1 MTGLRPS
8 ALIFISAAASVHP
21 AARYPVPCLRPRAA
35 ADARRPGYIREWRI
49 SRRERPAPRRGGP
62 VIAGSWN
69 VLESLARTSQS
80 RSSDRPNRRAR
91 WLSRDPSIL
100 LSRRS
105 SWPRPRNPRN
115 RGLFRLSRPQP
126 DIPQPSNQMSRN
138 AGVFSERRNRDTGER
153 RIYFVAEITSG
164 RPKGRVMYQKLR
176 STVSIGRPKIC
187 TSSYWCHQVF
197 VKFRPRAAI
206 GLRNRRSLSVI
217 LGIDG

>member
-1 MTGLRPS
+1 MSSTACRGRCAP
-8 ALIFISAAASVHP
+8 
-21 AARYPVPCLRPRAA
+21 PRIYQGMAHTS
-35 ADARRPGYIREWRI
+35 PREAGSP
-49 SRRERPAPRRGGP
+49 SRRS
-62 VIAGSWN
+62 GSCR
-69 VLESLARTSQS
+69 VLERSRKLGKDFTKLLFRSAKSARATAFRATL
-80 RSSDRPNRRAR
+80 RSCCP
-91 WLSRDPSIL
+91 
-100 LSRRS
+100 RRS
-105 SWPRPRNPRN
+105 SWPRLRNPRN
-115 RGLFRLSRPQP
+115 RGIFRLSRPQP